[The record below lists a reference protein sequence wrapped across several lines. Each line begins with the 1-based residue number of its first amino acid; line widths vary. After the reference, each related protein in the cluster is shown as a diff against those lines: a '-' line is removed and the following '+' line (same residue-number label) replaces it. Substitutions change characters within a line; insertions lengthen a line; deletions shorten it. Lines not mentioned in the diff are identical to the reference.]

1 LVGYPLLLDPSVVA
15 EAMLSKLKRRSQ
27 DSCIMIMVDG
37 AQKYADGPNFE
48 QRMQDLVAA
57 LAELSMAV
65 GGPMFICCMAATYT
79 SPVENFFGM
88 SAQSAIFLQ
97 LNPLRA
103 EPVLQKLT
111 DRGELDSSILTDPA
125 WIVRDHDFFGIHIPN
140 YFSVIATN
148 WRYGWPSKGR

>member
-48 QRMQDLVAA
+48 QRMQNLVAA
-57 LAELSMAV
+57 LAGLSMAV
-65 GGPMFICCMAATYT
+65 GGPMFICCMSSTRT
-79 SPVENFFGM
+79 SPVEKFFGM
-88 SAQSAIFLQ
+88 STQSAIFLQ
-97 LNPLRA
+97 LNPLSA

-111 DRGELDSSILTDPA
+111 NRGELDSSILTDSA
-125 WIVRDHDFFGIHIPN
+125 WIVRDHDIFGDFHPCSFLCDSN
-140 YFSVIATN
+140 
-148 WRYGWPSKGR
+148 